1 MSGTRQPVGGT
12 STAASVVDVMR
23 AVTPPRPVLTRRRE
37 AELTDRQREILD
49 ELGRMVSSDGFIDLT
64 MADLAARLNCSLR
77 TLYLLAGSRNEL
89 VVMVI
94 DRVLRS
100 HGRAA
105 HSAVTAD
112 MSALEAIGAYLHA
125 ANNAVS
131 AVTPEFAADMAAIDE
146 GSALNEAHSNYL
158 IDVTKA
164 LLDLAI
170 DRGEIEL
177 TTNDTS
183 TASVDT
189 AALARML
196 GGLGRD
202 FARPEVLGRLDHSPA
217 RSANAMV
224 DLVLD
229 GLRRS
234 TK

>member
-1 MSGTRQPVGGT
+1 M
-12 STAASVVDVMR
+12 TASRPSAGAATTTSVVEVMR
-23 AVTPPRPVLTRRRE
+23 AVTPPRPVLSRQRE
-37 AELTDRQREILD
+37 AALTGRQREILD
-49 ELGRMVSSDGFIDLT
+49 ELGRAVFVEGFIDLT

-77 TLYLLAGSRNEL
+77 TLYLLAGSRDEL

-100 HGRAA
+100 HGRTA
-105 HSAVTAD
+105 HEAVTAD
-112 MSALEAIGAYLHA
+112 MSALQALGAYLHA
-125 ANNAVS
+125 ANDAVS
-131 AVTPEFAADMAAIDE
+131 EVTPDFAADMAVIDE
-146 GSALNEAHSNYL
+146 GVALNEAHSNYL
-158 IDVTKA
+158 IDITKA

-170 DRGEIEL
+170 ERDEIAPATDGAVSRPL
-177 TTNDTS
+177 
-183 TASVDT
+183 DT

-202 FARPEVLGRLDHSPA
+202 FSRPEVLGRLDHSPA

-234 TK
+234 TP